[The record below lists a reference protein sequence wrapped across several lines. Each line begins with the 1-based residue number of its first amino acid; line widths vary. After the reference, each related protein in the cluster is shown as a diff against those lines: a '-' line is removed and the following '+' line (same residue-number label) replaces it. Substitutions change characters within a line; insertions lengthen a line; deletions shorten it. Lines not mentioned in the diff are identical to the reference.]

1 MAKIHSIEQKQ
12 KTDRQ
17 TALLALAATRKNTE
31 ETSCLTA
38 DEMACLIDNQCT
50 ADDQEQFYN
59 HLVHCETCYRQWL
72 ELSELT
78 ATGKIQKSRKAIH
91 TLFQPRNLAW
101 AGSALAA
108 AASIVLFLNITE
120 ETPSPVMH
128 KPMRTGIERSMTPA
142 PGVQND
148 VEQADSR
155 AKTTKL
161 NIDSMHD
168 TVQPEME
175 TQASIPSSVLVKEK
189 ITPEE
194 MLTKKQNLN
203 FSVLKEEVQVI
214 DASGGKALDG
224 VSQKNTYRG
233 QVQASEWTESIQ
245 QGCLA
250 QENNILFW
258 KKQYQEGKKLI
269 RFESTEEK
277 KLVNDLLPLI
287 EQLQQSS
294 DGNIFICKRILKR
307 LETNSGR

>member
-1 MAKIHSIEQKQ
+1 MAEIHNIEQK
-12 KTDRQ
+12 KYTDRQ
-17 TALLALAATRKNTE
+17 TALLALAATSEDAEKTN
-31 ETSCLTA
+31 CLTA
-38 DEMACLIDNQCT
+38 DEMACLVDSQC
-50 ADDQEQFYN
+50 APEDQKKYIN
-59 HLVHCETCYRQWL
+59 HLAHCEICYRQWV
-72 ELSELT
+72 ELSEFT
-78 ATGKIQKSRKAIH
+78 ATDKNEKSLKVIH

-128 KPMRTGIERSMTPA
+128 KPVRTGIERSMTPA

-155 AKTTKL
+155 AKTTEQ

-175 TQASIPSSVLVKEK
+175 TQASTPSSVSVKEK

-194 MLTKKQNLN
+194 MLTKKQKLN
-203 FSVLKEEVQVI
+203 FSVLKEEAQVI
-214 DASGGKALDG
+214 DASGGKAVNGL
-224 VSQKNTYRG
+224 SRINTY
-233 QVQASEWTESIQ
+233 QVQMKASEWIESIQ

-250 QENNILFW
+250 QEKSIQFW
-258 KKQYQEGKKLI
+258 EKQYQEGNILI
-269 RFESTEEK
+269 HFESAEEK
-277 KLVNDLLPLI
+277 KLVNDLLQLI

-294 DGNIFICKRILKR
+294 GSNLVICKQILEQIAK
-307 LETNSGR
+307 NSE